1 MVSKCANPDCSAVF
15 RYLREG
21 RLFNFEVTKSNPLR
35 VAGVHIARSY
45 EHFWLC
51 PSCSVSMTLVKD
63 NGSVAVRPLAKS
75 AAKAGVAGHGSTG
88 RKVA

>member
-1 MVSKCANPDCSAVF
+1 MVSKCANPDCPAVF

-21 RLFNFEVTKSNPLR
+21 RLFNFEVTKSNPSR
-35 VAGVHIARSY
+35 VVGVHAARIY

-51 PSCSVSMTLVKD
+51 PSCSVNMTLVKD
-63 NGSVAVRPLAKS
+63 NGSVAVRPLAK
-75 AAKAGVAGHGSTG
+75 AAARAGIASHGSPG